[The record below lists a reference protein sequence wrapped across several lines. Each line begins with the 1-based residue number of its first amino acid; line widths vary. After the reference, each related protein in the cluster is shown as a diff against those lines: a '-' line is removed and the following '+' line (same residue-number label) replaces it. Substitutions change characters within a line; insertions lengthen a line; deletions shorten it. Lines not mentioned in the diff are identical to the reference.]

1 MLLLSQQTTAM
12 SPSPFPSQVVNQVLE
27 KTSSGCFCG
36 NDTLMQ
42 VTLTSLPF
50 GGIGKSRAPSLPT
63 WGRRNWA
70 SSLSHQKPFALLC
83 WG

>member
-1 MLLLSQQTTAM
+1 M

-27 KTSSGCFCG
+27 KTSSGSFCS

-50 GGIGKSRAPSLPT
+50 GGIGKSAAPNLPA
-63 WGRRNWA
+63 WGRCDRVPG
-70 SSLSHQKPFALLC
+70 LSHQKPFASLHR
-83 WG
+83 G